1 MKEEDVKIFGLLGYP
16 LEHSIS
22 SIFFNYIF
30 EKLKLPYGY
39 FLFPVKPS
47 NLSSSLNKL
56 KAIGFAG
63 VNVTIP
69 HKEKII
75 RFLDILS
82 PEAEA
87 IGAVNTVIAGA
98 DGRLT
103 GGNTDS
109 GGFINAW
116 KKEAGEKIQGRS
128 FVILGAGGAARA
140 VIYGL
145 CKEGAGRILI
155 FCRHFAKGL
164 KIEKLMTEKFKKT
177 EFKSFNI
184 NDEKLSSFL
193 SEKAALINTTPVGMH
208 PDTKNIPVSIRGLR
222 KGSIVYDLIYNPE
235 KTLLLKKAK
244 SMGAKTFSGLT
255 MLLEQAGLSY
265 HLWTGRKLP
274 DDLVR
279 EAGKF
284 AGRFL

>member
-1 MKEEDVKIFGLLGYP
+1 MKEEDVKILGLIGYP
-16 LEHSIS
+16 LEHSVS

-39 FLFPVKPS
+39 FLFSVKPS
-47 NLSSSLNKL
+47 NLSSALNKL
-56 KAIGFAG
+56 RAIGFAG

-87 IGAVNTVIAGA
+87 IGAVNTIIAGA

-103 GGNTDS
+103 GSNTDC

-116 KKEAGEKIQGRS
+116 KKETGEEIKGRS
-128 FVILGAGGAARA
+128 FVIIGSGGAARA
-140 VIYGL
+140 VVYGL

-155 FCRHFAKGL
+155 FCRQAAKGR
-164 KIEKLMTEKFKKT
+164 KIEKLMKEKFRKT
-177 EFKSFNI
+177 EFKTFNI
-184 NDEKLSSFL
+184 SDEKLSLFL

-208 PDTKNIPVSIRGLR
+208 PDIKKIPVDIKGLR

-235 KTLLLKKAK
+235 ETLLLKKAK
-244 SMGAKTFSGLT
+244 SMGAKVFSGLT
-255 MLLEQAGLSY
+255 MLLEQARLSY

-274 DDLVR
+274 EDLVK
-279 EAGKF
+279 EVGKF
-284 AGRFL
+284 AGKFL